1 MYKSQA
7 YDALLLGQGVSARFL
22 EPQEK
27 RAEWQKRNTGL
38 KNLAETCISQAEA
51 LALLETAPEHVLQGV
66 VSKPDTWASWP

>member
-1 MYKSQA
+1 M
-7 YDALLLGQGVSARFL
+7 LLGQGVPARFL

-27 RAEWQKRNTGL
+27 RVDWQKRNIGL